1 MILFAFPPSGV
12 WRIFLLWGRG
22 EHHPARDLNSHL
34 KGFLTSLA
42 SMLHC
47 TKKSLTMVS
56 FSFFFPCLLPFLQLP
71 LSKLWRN
78 MLHPFH
84 FLLLPLP
91 FIAVFCIEEAWFFPR
106 LIWDICL
113 FNKSLRDIINVIQVS
128 SAWAQGL
135 SSVSILSTSVCWSPH
150 FYVKRHP
157 ATFFS
162 SLILIWHCSGN
173 GRCKYMR

>member
-56 FSFFFPCLLPFLQLP
+56 FSFFFPCLLPFSNYHFQNYGGICSIPSIFSCCPFPSLQCFAYKRLDFFHVRFGTFVCLTN
-71 LSKLWRN
+71 LSEIYQCDSSVISLGSGALISVN
-78 MLHPFH
+78 PFH
-84 FLLLPLP
+84 VCLLKSTFLCEKTPCNLFFFFNPHLALL
-91 FIAVFCIEEAWFFPR
+91 R
-106 LIWDICL
+106 
-113 FNKSLRDIINVIQVS
+113 
-128 SAWAQGL
+128 
-135 SSVSILSTSVCWSPH
+135 
-150 FYVKRHP
+150 
-157 ATFFS
+157 
-162 SLILIWHCSGN
+162 
-173 GRCKYMR
+173 